1 MKATIFSSYFEAL
14 ALLLGK
20 SAHHYFTATEFVAGG
35 ESACSRCFEDQL
47 AEGHDE
53 PLSAE
58 VASTLVD
65 YAANNGTVAGVEI
78 AIGDEHKGY
87 ILLHYTHDG
96 DVVRFV
102 AFQ

>member
-1 MKATIFSSYFEAL
+1 MKSTIFLSYFDAL
-14 ALLLGK
+14 AHVLGK

-35 ESACSRCFEDQL
+35 DSACSRGFEDEL

-58 VASTLVD
+58 VARTIVG
-65 YAANNGTVAGVEI
+65 YAANNGTVARVEI

-87 ILLHYTHDG
+87 ILMHYTHEG

-102 AFQ
+102 TYQ